1 MYMETNSQSFNLS
14 IFTQE
19 TKNICLCTATS
30 IMIII
35 LFVISPLSNF
45 FKTSFFM
52 KILSIV
58 LMGYI
63 IFLNYKQT
71 HLLRSASSVADSI
84 ALQSQLNTNILFSYI
99 FSFFIGLLII
109 FVFKSM
115 IMSFF

>member
-1 MYMETNSQSFNLS
+1 METNTNSINLS

-19 TKNICLCTATS
+19 TKNMCLCTATS

-45 FKTSFFM
+45 FKTSLFM
-52 KILSIV
+52 KILAMG
-58 LMGYI
+58 LMTYI

-71 HLLRSASSVADSI
+71 DLLRSAISNADSL
-84 ALQSQLNTNILFSYI
+84 AVKSQLNINILCSYI
-99 FSFFIGLLII
+99 FTFFIGLLII

-115 IMSFF
+115 IISFF